1 MKLRDNYQ
9 EAVKIFQP
17 KPSYFLNSVKA
28 FFVGGL
34 ICAAGQVLQNLYIE
48 IFTLHVSVA
57 QQMVL
62 GTFILLATL
71 LTGMGVYD
79 KIGQFAG
86 AGSMIPITGF
96 ANSLASAALEH
107 RSEGVVLGIASNM
120 FKVGGAVI
128 VYGVVIAY
136 ILGVI
141 HYLFWKLF

>member
-1 MKLRDNYQ
+1 
-9 EAVKIFQP
+9 
-17 KPSYFLNSVKA
+17 
-28 FFVGGL
+28 
-34 ICAAGQVLQNLYIE
+34 
-48 IFTLHVSVA
+48 
-57 QQMVL
+57 
-62 GTFILLATL
+62 L

-107 RSEGVVLGIASNM
+107 RSEGIVLGVASNM
-120 FKVGGAVI
+120 FKVAGAVI

-141 HYLFWKLF
+141 HYLFWNLF

>member
-34 ICAAGQVLQNLYIE
+34 ICAVGQALQNLYME
-48 IFTLHVSVA
+48 FFTLHVSVA
-57 QQMVL
+57 QHMVL
-62 GTFILLATL
+62 GTFILLAAL

-86 AGSMIPITGF
+86 AGSLIPITGF

-107 RSEGVVLGIASNM
+107 RSEGVVLGVASNM
-120 FKVGGAVI
+120 FKVAGAVI

-141 HYLFWKLF
+141 HYLFWNLF

>member
-17 KPSYFLNSVKA
+17 KPSYFLNAVKA

-34 ICAAGQVLQNLYIE
+34 ICGIGQALQNFYIKF
-48 IFTLHVSVA
+48 FTLDVSVA
-57 QQMVL
+57 QHMVL

-107 RSEGVVLGIASNM
+107 RSEGAVLGIASNM
-120 FKVGGAVI
+120 FKVAGAVI

-141 HYLFWKLF
+141 HYLFWNIF